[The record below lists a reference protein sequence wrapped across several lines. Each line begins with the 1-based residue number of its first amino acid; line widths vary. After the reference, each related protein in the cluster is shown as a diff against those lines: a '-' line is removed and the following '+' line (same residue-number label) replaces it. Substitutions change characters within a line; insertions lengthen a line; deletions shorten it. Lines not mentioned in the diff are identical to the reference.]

1 MKIQIFLNFFA
12 KADYKSFLEGHR
24 ERFMHYV
31 DFLNKN
37 GISHIFKDYKN
48 QESAP
53 LDKKLTELGVDSKD
67 FSVKSILKC
76 NIEEISVRMDEY
88 DICGTAK
95 RKEDLEVEEGIK
107 KNSGMRLRI

>member
-1 MKIQIFLNFFA
+1 
-12 KADYKSFLEGHR
+12 
-24 ERFMHYV
+24 MHYV

-48 QESAP
+48 PESAT
-53 LDKKLTELGVDSKD
+53 LDKKLEELGFDSKD
-67 FSVKSILKC
+67 FSVKSVLKC

-88 DICGTAK
+88 DICATAK

-107 KNSGMRLRI
+107 KELRDEIAYLK